1 MGKRRKDELIPFDR
15 KKRVIY
21 IERRGP
27 KMHISAAS
35 IIFLV
40 LGIICLLYCI
50 GILLFVGYGT
60 RFFLVWGVIGV
71 CLTALGWLFA
81 HKERMEGIPGWLKA
95 GVAVLAGAGLLVFVL
110 VEGLILSRFGA
121 KPLAGA
127 DYCIILGAQMKESG
141 PSDVLKRRLDAA
153 VVYLNENPETKAIV
167 SGGQGANEPV
177 TEARG
182 MYEYL
187 VGQGI
192 EPSRILLEE
201 ASGNTWGNLYYSSE
215 LLDKGE
221 DSVVI
226 VTNNFHVFR
235 ALGIAEKMGYEKVS
249 GLAADSYAGMLPN
262 NMLRE
267 FFGVIKDSLTGNL

>member
-1 MGKRRKDELIPFDR
+1 
-15 KKRVIY
+15 
-21 IERRGP
+21 
-27 KMHISAAS
+27 MHISAAS

-95 GVAVLAGAGLLVFVL
+95 GAVVLAGAGLLVFVL

-177 TEARG
+177 TEALG

>member
-1 MGKRRKDELIPFDR
+1 
-15 KKRVIY
+15 
-21 IERRGP
+21 
-27 KMHISAAS
+27 MHISAAS

-60 RFFLVWGVIGV
+60 RFFLVWGVIGA

>member
-1 MGKRRKDELIPFDR
+1 MRKRRKDELIPFDR

-95 GVAVLAGAGLLVFVL
+95 GAVVLAGAGLLVFVL

-177 TEARG
+177 TEALG

-249 GLAADSYAGMLPN
+249 GLAADSYPGMLPN